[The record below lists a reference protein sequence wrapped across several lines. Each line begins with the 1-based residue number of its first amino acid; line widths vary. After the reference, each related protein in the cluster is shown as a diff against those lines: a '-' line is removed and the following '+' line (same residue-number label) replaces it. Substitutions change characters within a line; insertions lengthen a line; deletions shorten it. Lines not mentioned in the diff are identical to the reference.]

1 MNKYNFEGINF
12 PLKDDDWI
20 EIEKNALTIALNI
33 LYAKKENIYPS
44 GVSLKLWK
52 QVILFMIPNG
62 IGQHYLAA
70 KELSTLLRRKSNS
83 DFYCLNCVYSFATEN
98 KLESHKKV
106 CENKDFCNIVM
117 YSEDAK
123 FFLSFSK
130 NLIQNEALSQDMKIY
145 KLRQHNIYRLK
156 FKQNSLYSNF

>member
-1 MNKYNFEGINF
+1 
-12 PLKDDDWI
+12 
-20 EIEKNALTIALNI
+20 
-33 LYAKKENIYPS
+33 
-44 GVSLKLWK
+44 
-52 QVILFMIPNG
+52 MIPNG
-62 IGQHYLAA
+62 IGRHCLAA

-123 FFLSFSK
+123 FFLSFFK

-145 KLRQHNIYRLK
+145 KLRQHNIYKLK